1 MSETDLD
8 SFPELSYLNAILSA
22 IRNVNQI
29 IVSEKDR
36 AQLIRKSCKMLI
48 ETEGAYLGPAAR
60 HQRTERGGIRPS

>member
-8 SFPELSYLNAILSA
+8 SFPELCHLNAILSA

-36 AQLIRKSCKMLI
+36 SQLIRKSCKMLI
-48 ETEGAYLGPAAR
+48 ETEGFSNAWIVLYD
-60 HQRTERGGIRPS
+60 TEGA